1 MTSILSEGVSVGS
14 EAKAFGLSSAVD
26 TASATGEIFFKT
38 VESKHKDLSVN
49 IGPQIIIFEI
59 RQLEKRERMLWSTT
73 DVFNRHL
80 ESIKPIGPFLR
91 RY

>member
-26 TASATGEIFFKT
+26 TASATGENFFKT

-59 RQLEKRERMLWSTT
+59 RQLEKWNSGNIMNES
-73 DVFNRHL
+73 VFQAIL
-80 ESIKPIGPFLR
+80 
-91 RY
+91 